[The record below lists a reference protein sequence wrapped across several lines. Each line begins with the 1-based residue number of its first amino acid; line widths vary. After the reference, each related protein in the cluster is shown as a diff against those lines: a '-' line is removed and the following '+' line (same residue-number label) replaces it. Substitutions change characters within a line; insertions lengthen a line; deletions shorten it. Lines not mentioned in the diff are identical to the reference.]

1 MVTLGNREQN
11 IRRVI
16 EMEDRICQCQRCPSL
31 VRCLRKPSMG
41 KGELEPEGMLIFE
54 CDNNFTRDINKVI
67 TLRNAIKT
75 ELNLD
80 KVYHTFMVRCQPKAC
95 ASRQSVNCYGEG
107 KWIGKD
113 YTCLLSGR
121 NCDGIPVK
129 PGTGEI
135 ISCLPFLLEEIE
147 ILHPHCLI
155 LFGERVAEFVLK
167 AYGIYDSIALKQC
180 YQYEQMTFLTTV
192 EESDFRQE
200 NCKDLCTLF
209 SK

>member
-1 MVTLGNREQN
+1 MVATGNREQN

-54 CDNNFTRDINKVI
+54 YDNNFTKDINRVI
-67 TLRNAIKT
+67 TLRNLIKK

-80 KVYHTFMVRCQPKAC
+80 KIYHTFMVRCQPKAC
-95 ASRQSVNCYGEG
+95 ASRQSVNCYSDS
-107 KWIGKD
+107 KWIDKD
-113 YTCLLSGR
+113 YICVLSGR
-121 NCDGIPVK
+121 SCDGIPVK

-147 ILHPHCLI
+147 ILHPQYLI

-167 AYGIYDSIALKQC
+167 AYGIYNNIALERC
-180 YQYEQMTFLTTV
+180 YQYEQMKFLTTV
-192 EESDFRQE
+192 DESNFQQE
-200 NCKDLCTLF
+200 NCKDLSALF
-209 SK
+209 IK

>member
-1 MVTLGNREQN
+1 
-11 IRRVI
+11 
-16 EMEDRICQCQRCPSL
+16 
-31 VRCLRKPSMG
+31 MG

-54 CDNNFTRDINKVI
+54 YDNNFTRDINKVI
-67 TLRNAIKT
+67 TLRNLIKA
-75 ELNLD
+75 ELKLD

-107 KWIGKD
+107 KWITKD
-113 YTCLLSGR
+113 YVCLLSGR

-147 ILHPHCLI
+147 ILHPGYLI

-167 AYGIYDSIALKQC
+167 AYGIYNSIEVKQC

-192 EESDFRQE
+192 EEGNFRQE
-200 NCKDLCTLF
+200 HCKDLASFL